1 MIFISIYL
9 IVQSPR
15 SLILA
20 LLVTPAGPLFAASS
34 LCIHVWKPVSV
45 MKNNWYQNLKILY

>member
-45 MKNNWYQNLKILY
+45 MKNNWYQNLKILH